1 VAAVMSWA
9 AMIKLDLSSWPN
21 VSAWLQKCLG
31 REANKKVRG
40 LK

>member
-1 VAAVMSWA
+1 M
-9 AMIKLDLSSWPN
+9 MKLDLSAWPN
-21 VSAWLQKCLG
+21 VAAWLQKCLG